1 MGDVPLPA
9 HESPLPEVPVPL
21 TDRGHEDVLV
31 VGVPDRRLKGKAVDA
46 VVSFFSKSFVIFP
59 VHPNSMEN

>member
-9 HESPLPEVPVPL
+9 HESPLLEVPVPL

-31 VGVPDRRLKGKAVDA
+31 VGVPDRRLEGKAVDA
-46 VVSFFSKSFVIFP
+46 VVSFFSK
-59 VHPNSMEN
+59 